1 MKALNS
7 LLGALVVFT
16 SSAAL
21 AADNWYLGV
30 TASNYDLDS
39 ERASVSDIEGSQ
51 AGLQVGKNI
60 NDSLAIELG
69 YGANVGNDD
78 FDVAS
83 LSGVLWL
90 TDPAATWRPYVLMG
104 INRYD
109 FNDASNLVAG
119 HGDSSRQLVFGL
131 GVGTMLTN
139 HYQFRADVRGM
150 GGMDE
155 AGEDVGFQLS
165 INRSF
170 GSAAVRQPI
179 TASAPAVEQQPE
191 MRMVTI
197 RLNVQFE
204 FNKATVLAVYGEQL
218 QSIASAMK
226 AHGDIELVL
235 EGHTDSRGSDAY
247 NIDLSSRRAAAV
259 KQKLAADYGIYAERI
274 SSVGYGESRPIASNQ
289 TDEGRARNRRVVGEM
304 SFTEVVVD

>member
-16 SSAAL
+16 SGAAL
-21 AADNWYLGV
+21 ASDNWYLGM
-30 TASNYDLDS
+30 TASNYNLDS
-39 ERASVSDIEGSQ
+39 ERALVSDIEGSQ
-51 AGLQVGKNI
+51 VGLQVGKNI

-83 LSGVLWL
+83 LNGVLWL
-90 TDPAATWRPYVLMG
+90 TDPAATWRPYVLLG

-109 FNDASNLVAG
+109 FNEASNLAAG
-119 HGDSSRQLVFGL
+119 HDDNSRQLIFGL
-131 GVGTMLTN
+131 GVGTMLTD
-139 HYQFRADVRGM
+139 HYQLRADVRGM
-150 GGMDE
+150 GGLDE
-155 AGEDVGFQLS
+155 EAEDVGFQLS

-170 GSAAVRQPI
+170 GSTTVRQPV
-179 TASAPAVEQQPE
+179 TLPAVEQQPE
-191 MRMVTI
+191 MRAVTI
-197 RLNVQFE
+197 SLNVQFE

-218 QSIASAMK
+218 QSIASAMRV
-226 AHGDIELVL
+226 HSDIELVL

-259 KQKLAADYGIYAERI
+259 KQKLADDYGIDADRI

-289 TDEGRARNRRVVGEM
+289 TKEGRARNRRVVGEM

>member
-16 SSAAL
+16 SGAAL
-21 AADNWYLGV
+21 ASDNWYLGM
-30 TASNYDLDS
+30 TASNYNLDS
-39 ERASVSDIEGSQ
+39 ERALVSDIEGSQ
-51 AGLQVGKNI
+51 VGLQVGKNI

-83 LSGVLWL
+83 LNGVLWL
-90 TDPAATWRPYVLMG
+90 TDPAAIWRPYVLLG

-109 FNDASNLVAG
+109 FNEASNLAAG
-119 HGDSSRQLVFGL
+119 HDDNSRQLIFGL
-131 GVGTMLTN
+131 GVGTMLTD
-139 HYQFRADVRGM
+139 HYQLRADVRGM
-150 GGMDE
+150 GGLDE
-155 AGEDVGFQLS
+155 EAEDVGFQLS

-170 GSAAVRQPI
+170 GSTIVRQPV
-179 TASAPAVEQQPE
+179 TLPAVEQQPE
-191 MRMVTI
+191 MRAVTI
-197 RLNVQFE
+197 SLNVQFE

-218 QSIASAMK
+218 QSIASAMRV
-226 AHGDIELVL
+226 HSDIELVL

-259 KQKLAADYGIYAERI
+259 KQKLADDYGIDADRI

-289 TDEGRARNRRVVGEM
+289 TKEGRARNRRVVGEM

>member
-39 ERASVSDIEGSQ
+39 ERALASDIEGSQ
-51 AGLQVGKNI
+51 AGLQIGKNI
-60 NDSLAIELG
+60 NESIAIELG

-78 FDVAS
+78 FDVTS
-83 LSGVLWL
+83 LNGVLWL
-90 TDPAATWRPYVLMG
+90 TGPATTWRPYVLLG
-104 INRYD
+104 INQYD
-109 FNDASNLVAG
+109 FNEASSLVAG
-119 HGDSSRQLVFGL
+119 HDDSSRQLTFGL
-131 GVGTMLTN
+131 GVGTMLTD

-150 GGMDE
+150 GGLDE
-155 AGEDVGFQLS
+155 KGEDIGFQLS
-165 INRSF
+165 LNRSF
-170 GSAAVRQPI
+170 GSAAARESV
-179 TASAPAVEQQPE
+179 TASVPAVEQPGL
-191 MRMVTI
+191 RTVTI
-197 RLNVQFE
+197 SLNVQFE
-204 FNKATVLAVYGEQL
+204 FNKATVLSVYGEQL
-218 QSIASAMK
+218 QSIAAAMK
-226 AHGDIELVL
+226 AHSDIELVL

-259 KQKLAADYGIYAERI
+259 KQKLAADYGIDADRI

>member
-16 SSAAL
+16 SGAAL
-21 AADNWYLGV
+21 ASDNWYLGV
-30 TASNYDLDS
+30 TASNYNLDS
-39 ERASVSDIEGSQ
+39 ERALVSDIEGSQ
-51 AGLQVGKNI
+51 VGLQVGKNI

-69 YGANVGNDD
+69 YGANIGNDD

-83 LSGVLWL
+83 LNGVLWL
-90 TDPAATWRPYVLMG
+90 TDPAATWRPYVLLG

-109 FNDASNLVAG
+109 FNEASNLAAG
-119 HGDSSRQLVFGL
+119 HDDNSRQLIFGL
-131 GVGTMLTN
+131 GVGTMLTD
-139 HYQFRADVRGM
+139 HYQLRADVRGM
-150 GGMDE
+150 GGLDE
-155 AGEDVGFQLS
+155 EAEDVGFQLS

-170 GSAAVRQPI
+170 GSTTVRQPV
-179 TASAPAVEQQPE
+179 TLPAVEQQPE
-191 MRMVTI
+191 MRAVTI
-197 RLNVQFE
+197 SLNVQFE

-218 QSIASAMK
+218 QSIASAMRV
-226 AHGDIELVL
+226 HSDIELVL

-259 KQKLAADYGIYAERI
+259 KQKLADDYGIDADRI

-289 TDEGRARNRRVVGEM
+289 TKEGRARNRRVVGEM

>member
-16 SSAAL
+16 SGAAL
-21 AADNWYLGV
+21 ASDNWYLGM
-30 TASNYDLDS
+30 TASNYNLDS
-39 ERASVSDIEGSQ
+39 ERALVSDIEGSQ
-51 AGLQVGKNI
+51 VGLQVGKNI

-83 LSGVLWL
+83 LNGVLWL
-90 TDPAATWRPYVLMG
+90 TDPAATWRPYVLLG

-109 FNDASNLVAG
+109 FNEASNLAAG
-119 HGDSSRQLVFGL
+119 HDDNSRQLIFGL
-131 GVGTMLTN
+131 GVGTMLTD
-139 HYQFRADVRGM
+139 HYQLRADVRGM
-150 GGMDE
+150 GGLDE
-155 AGEDVGFQLS
+155 EAEDVGFQLS

-170 GSAAVRQPI
+170 GSTTVRQPV
-179 TASAPAVEQQPE
+179 TLPAVEQQPE
-191 MRMVTI
+191 MRAVTI
-197 RLNVQFE
+197 SLNVQFE

-218 QSIASAMK
+218 QSIAAAMR
-226 AHGDIELVL
+226 AHSDIELVL

-247 NIDLSSRRAAAV
+247 NIDLSTRRAAAV
-259 KQKLAADYGIYAERI
+259 KQKLAADYGIDADRI
-274 SSVGYGESRPIASNQ
+274 SAVGYGESRPIASNQ
-289 TDEGRARNRRVVGEM
+289 TAEGRARNRRVVGEM

>member
-16 SSAAL
+16 SGAAL
-21 AADNWYLGV
+21 ASDNWYLGM
-30 TASNYDLDS
+30 TASNYNLDS
-39 ERASVSDIEGSQ
+39 ERALVSDIEGSQ
-51 AGLQVGKNI
+51 VGLQVGKNI

-83 LSGVLWL
+83 LNGVLWL
-90 TDPAATWRPYVLMG
+90 TDPAATWRPYVLLG

-109 FNDASNLVAG
+109 FNEASNLAAG
-119 HGDSSRQLVFGL
+119 HDDNSRQLIFGL
-131 GVGTMLTN
+131 GVGTMLTD
-139 HYQFRADVRGM
+139 HYQLRADVRGM
-150 GGMDE
+150 GGLDE
-155 AGEDVGFQLS
+155 EAEDVGFQLS

-170 GSAAVRQPI
+170 GSTIVRQPV
-179 TASAPAVEQQPE
+179 TLPAVEQQPE
-191 MRMVTI
+191 MRAVTI
-197 RLNVQFE
+197 SLNVQFE

-218 QSIASAMK
+218 QSIASAMRV
-226 AHGDIELVL
+226 HSDIELVL

-259 KQKLAADYGIYAERI
+259 KQKLADDYGIDADRI

-289 TDEGRARNRRVVGEM
+289 TKEGRARNRRVVGEM

>member
-16 SSAAL
+16 SGAAL
-21 AADNWYLGV
+21 ASDNWYLGM
-30 TASNYDLDS
+30 TASNYNLDS
-39 ERASVSDIEGSQ
+39 ERALVSDIEGSQ
-51 AGLQVGKNI
+51 VGLQVGKNI

-69 YGANVGNDD
+69 YGANIGNDD

-83 LSGVLWL
+83 LNGVLWL
-90 TDPAATWRPYVLMG
+90 SDPAATWRPYVLLG

-109 FNDASNLVAG
+109 FNEASNLAAG
-119 HGDSSRQLVFGL
+119 HDDNSRQLIFGL
-131 GVGTMLTN
+131 GVGTMLTD
-139 HYQFRADVRGM
+139 HYQLRADVRGM
-150 GGMDE
+150 GGLDE
-155 AGEDVGFQLS
+155 EAEDVGFQLS

-170 GSAAVRQPI
+170 GSTIVRQPV
-179 TASAPAVEQQPE
+179 TLPAVEQQPE
-191 MRMVTI
+191 MRAVTI
-197 RLNVQFE
+197 SLNVQFE

-218 QSIASAMK
+218 QSIASAMRV
-226 AHGDIELVL
+226 HSDIELVL

-259 KQKLAADYGIYAERI
+259 KQKLADDYGIDADRI

-289 TDEGRARNRRVVGEM
+289 TKEGRARNRRVVGEM

>member
-16 SSAAL
+16 SGAAL
-21 AADNWYLGV
+21 ASDNWYLGM
-30 TASNYDLDS
+30 TASNYNLDS
-39 ERASVSDIEGSQ
+39 ERALVSDIEGSQ
-51 AGLQVGKNI
+51 VGLQVGKNI

-69 YGANVGNDD
+69 YGANIGNDD

-83 LSGVLWL
+83 LNGVLWL
-90 TDPAATWRPYVLMG
+90 TDPAATWRPYVLLG

-109 FNDASNLVAG
+109 FNEASNLAAG
-119 HGDSSRQLVFGL
+119 HDDNSRQLIFGL
-131 GVGTMLTN
+131 GVGTMLTD
-139 HYQFRADVRGM
+139 HYQLRADVRGM
-150 GGMDE
+150 GGLDE
-155 AGEDVGFQLS
+155 EAEDVGFQLS

-170 GSAAVRQPI
+170 GSTIVRQPV
-179 TASAPAVEQQPE
+179 TLPAVEQQPE
-191 MRMVTI
+191 MRAVTI
-197 RLNVQFE
+197 SLNVQFE

-218 QSIASAMK
+218 QSIASAMRV
-226 AHGDIELVL
+226 HSDIELVL

-259 KQKLAADYGIYAERI
+259 KQKLADDYGIDADRI

-289 TDEGRARNRRVVGEM
+289 TKEGRARNRRVVGEM